1 MRKSFLIVLA
11 YLLLLQFVMPVLV
24 LIPCALYQLLV
35 VGQIDHDGLMRQVL
49 IPSHVLTGLCTI
61 VWFVSQARRTACL
74 QKLRFLPA
82 WQAVC
87 GAMVAMASLVVLLD
101 PLLAWLDLPDTSRQ
115 TFQVLLADWAGFL
128 AVTVTGA
135 IAEELVFRRAV
146 MDALSVRYSAPVC
159 ILVSSVLFAVI
170 HVNPAQVVPAFLLG
184 ILLAWIYSR
193 THSIALCCLLHMANN
208 LVSASF
214 ILAGH
219 TSVELLPETLPVYV
233 CVLAYCMVIF
243 LLIAGIRVIIR
254 YTRPTVG

>member
-1 MRKSFLIVLA
+1 MRKSFFIVLA

-24 LIPCALYQLLV
+24 LIPYTLYQLLV
-35 VGQIDHDGLMRQVL
+35 TGQIDSAGLMRQIL

-61 VWFVSQARRTACL
+61 VWSVVQARRTASL
-74 QKLRFLPA
+74 QELYFLPV

-87 GAMVAMASLVVLLD
+87 GALVAMASLVVLLD
-101 PLLAWLDLPDTSRQ
+101 PLLAWLDLPDTSRH
-115 TFQVLLADWAGFL
+115 TFQILLSDCAGFL

-146 MDALSVRYSAPVC
+146 IDALAIRHSAPVC

-184 ILLAWIYSR
+184 ILLAWIYCR

-219 TSVELLPETLPVYV
+219 TSVELLPETLPAFV
-233 CVLAYCMVIF
+233 CVLAYCMVIL
-243 LLIAGIRVIIR
+243 LLIAGVWVIIR
-254 YTRPTVG
+254 HTHPTVG